1 VAVFKVNIHQ
11 AKTHLSRYAR
21 RVKAGETMLLC
32 ERNRPFAELRP
43 LPPGRNKPVRERRM
57 GQDVGA
63 LVLPEDWDSPQTNA
77 AIASLFGAKD

>member
-1 VAVFKVNIHQ
+1 MFKVNIHQ

-21 RVKAGETMLLC
+21 RVKAGETMVLC

-43 LPPGRNKPVRERRM
+43 LAPARNAPVRRRRM
-57 GQDVGA
+57 GQDAGK

-77 AIASLFGAKD
+77 AIAALFGVEG

>member
-1 VAVFKVNIHQ
+1 MFKVNIHQ

-43 LPPGRNKPVRERRM
+43 LAPARIKPARERRM
-57 GQDVGA
+57 GQDAGK

-77 AIASLFGAKD
+77 AIAALFGVEG

>member
-1 VAVFKVNIHQ
+1 MFRANIHQ

-43 LPPGRNKPVRERRM
+43 LAPARTKPARPRRM
-57 GQDVGA
+57 GQDAGRF
-63 LVLPEDWDSPQTNA
+63 VLPEDWDSPQTNA
-77 AIASLFGAKD
+77 AIAGLFGVGG

>member
-1 VAVFKVNIHQ
+1 MFKVNIHQ

-43 LPPGRNKPVRERRM
+43 LAPARTAPVRRRRM
-57 GQDVGA
+57 GQDAGK

-77 AIASLFGAKD
+77 AIAALFGVEG

>member
-1 VAVFKVNIHQ
+1 MFKVNIHQ

-21 RVKAGETMLLC
+21 RVKAGETMVLC

-43 LPPGRNKPVRERRM
+43 LAPARNAPVRQRRM
-57 GQDVGA
+57 GQDAGK

-77 AIASLFGAKD
+77 AIATLFGV